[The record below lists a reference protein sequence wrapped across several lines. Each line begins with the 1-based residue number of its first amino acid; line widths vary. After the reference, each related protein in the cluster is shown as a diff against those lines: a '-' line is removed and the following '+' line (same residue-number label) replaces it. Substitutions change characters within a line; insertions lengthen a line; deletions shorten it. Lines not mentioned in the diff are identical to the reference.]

1 MGSRLTAMQRS
12 QIAEALTLSRFLIS
26 QSDGADSVLIQ
37 RRRDRIREIQ
47 QALQACAH
55 PITQTSRP
63 VADMP
68 LPVRQAFVEAALL
81 VSRYFAVGGV
91 GWQGTLDSPTL
102 SHYQIDVVPT
112 YWSTPAGIS
121 ALGKRFQLPDAN
133 MDAVIRQ
140 VDQVDADIAR
150 QRGLMQ
156 AVLTTAGVSLDT
168 SPLPKEPFLAL
179 FQQLFNGIQVHP
191 DKLDVVFT
199 PTQLYF
205 CIDFPVLEDF
215 RGWGQLC
222 PVEHQTALRELHQQ
236 LSNFTF
242 QKFKRFP
249 TFGPCDPIGIH
260 WDWAQVVSDRYSA
273 QFPEARPT
281 TPEQVIQR
289 LSKSVGVLPKKDA
302 EMFLVHDIWG
312 HYWQLLFSE
321 FAGDYDTLADCGE
334 ALRADETAYTPL
346 GPLVCR
352 ELFEFAGPHVALRQ
366 ERVSQFFHGAVRQRL
381 GLLFTHL
388 LGELVAD
395 IAEFKFT
402 WTNPQAAHQL
412 PSSSAFTDY
421 PANLD
426 LSLADLDFL
435 FLRVLQPL
443 LEIHLSPIEASP
455 LEIQLL
461 ADSPLLDLGADQ
473 IPRLEVNLKKAIAQ
487 LHHCFLTEYGDHYLA
502 TVESEDSLFAEI
514 AVNLLHLQNVINT
527 LYTDVQF
534 TDQTKIPFQDL
545 MIVFISRFC
554 SGDSYAE
561 FWQIDNVL
569 ADYFV
574 PCWLLLQDV
583 PANN

>member
-12 QIAEALTLSRFLIS
+12 QIAEALTLSRFLVA
-26 QSDGADSVLIQ
+26 QSDGADPVLIQ

-55 PITQTSRP
+55 PITQTP
-63 VADMP
+63 CLVDNIP
-68 LPVRQAFVEAALL
+68 LPVRQAFVTAASL

-91 GWQGTLDSPTL
+91 GWQGTLDSLTL
-102 SHYQIDVVPT
+102 RHYQVDAVPMH
-112 YWSTPAGIS
+112 WGTPAGLS
-121 ALGKRFQLPDAN
+121 ALGDRFQLPAAN
-133 MDAVIRQ
+133 LDTVIGH
-140 VDQVDADIAR
+140 VDQVDADIAH
-150 QRGLMQ
+150 QRGLIE
-156 AVLTTAGVSLDT
+156 AVLGTAGVSGDS
-168 SPLPKEPFLAL
+168 SPLPKAPFLEL
-179 FQQLFNGIQVHP
+179 FQQLFNGAQVNP
-191 DKLDVVFT
+191 DGLDVVFT

-205 CIDFPVLEDF
+205 CVDFPVLEDV

-222 PVEHQTALRELHQQ
+222 PPEHQTALRELHQQ
-236 LSNFTF
+236 LSSFTF

-249 TFGPCDPIGIH
+249 TFGPCSPVGIR
-260 WDWAQVVSDRYSA
+260 WDWAQIVSDRYNT
-273 QFPEARPT
+273 QFPDLRPM

-321 FAGDYDTLADCGE
+321 FAGDYDSLADCGE
-334 ALRADETAYTPL
+334 ALRADETAYTPM
-346 GPLVCR
+346 GPLTCR
-352 ELFEFAGPHVALRQ
+352 ELFEFAGPRVALRP
-366 ERVSQFFHGAVRQRL
+366 ELARQFFHGEVRQRL

-461 ADSPLLDLGADQ
+461 AESPLIDLGADQ

-514 AVNLLHLQNVINT
+514 AVNLLHLQNVINA
-527 LYTDVQF
+527 LYTDVKF

-574 PCWLLLQDV
+574 PCWLLLQNV
-583 PANN
+583 PASN